1 MDFKF
6 SGRRGLYYE
15 QATEPYFQD
24 GLDGTRTSRT
34 LPVSCA
40 ILYKWIAVFA
50 GHTPQKASMKRVKE
64 VRKASGPSA
73 ESRTEFPKSVLE
85 LQAKLK
91 RLRAQIKKAGSMTE
105 A

>member
-6 SGRRGLYYE
+6 SGRRGLYYG

-24 GLDGTRTSRT
+24 GLGVARTSRE

-50 GHTPQKASMKRVKE
+50 GYTPQKASMKGAKE
-64 VRKASGPSA
+64 VRKVSGPSA
-73 ESRTEFPKSVLE
+73 EARAELPKSVLE

-91 RLRAQIKKAGSMTE
+91 RLRAQIKRAGSMAE